1 MKTFASI
8 LVATL
13 IMASL
18 FSCTRYVYLSKTY
31 DPEIIPSKKP
41 GRIVFVNIFNYTSQA
56 YVKEKNEFAY
66 HAGVSKLLEGLS
78 SSFSKDESF
87 IFIPGDTL
95 KKDITPGQLTAY
107 MAKDTVLAICDR
119 YNSDMLLTLDS
130 LTIFIDWT
138 FTVNSDGENK
148 EKEKQYYLH
157 TNFYLSL
164 YSSTG
169 DLVNRSMIEKSIFYV
184 ARDALLLIVTFKPSI
199 AKAIETIKPLAFE
212 AGKDYV
218 SKFYPRTVQES
229 REIYG
234 GKVFKES
241 NLYIDLRNWD
251 KATEL
256 LDQLARLPD
265 QNVARKARHNLSVVK
280 EISELERR

>member
-1 MKTFASI
+1 MKTFAAI
-8 LVATL
+8 LGTTV

-18 FSCTRYVYLSKTY
+18 LSCTRYVYLSKTY

-41 GRIVFVNIFNYTSQA
+41 GRIVFVNIFDYTSPA
-56 YVKEKNEFAY
+56 YVKEKNELSY
-66 HAGVSKLLEGLS
+66 HAGVLKLSEGLS

-95 KKDITPGQLTAY
+95 KKDIVPGQLTAY

-130 LTIFIDWT
+130 LTIFFDWT
-138 FTVNSDGENK
+138 STVNSDGEYK

-157 TNFYLSL
+157 TKFYISL

-169 DLVNRSMIEKSIFYV
+169 DLVNRSMIEKSTFYKS
-184 ARDALLLIVTFKPSI
+184 REALLLIVTFKPSI

-241 NLYIDLRNWD
+241 NLYVDLRNWD

-256 LDQLARLPD
+256 LDQLARSSD
-265 QNVARKARHNLSVVK
+265 QNIAKKARHNLSVVK
-280 EISELERR
+280 EISELEK

>member
-1 MKTFASI
+1 MKTFASN

-13 IMASL
+13 IIVSL
-18 FSCTRYVYLSKTY
+18 FSCNKFVYLSKTY

-41 GRIVFVNIFNYTSQA
+41 GRIVFVNIFDYTSPA
-56 YVKEKNEFAY
+56 YVKEKNELSY
-66 HAGVSKLLEGLS
+66 RAGVIKLSEGLL

-95 KKDITPGQLTAY
+95 KKDIVPGQLTAY

-130 LTIFIDWT
+130 LNIFFDWT
-138 FTVNSDGENK
+138 STVNSDGEYK

-157 TNFYLSL
+157 TKFYLSL

-169 DLVNRSMIEKSIFYV
+169 DLVNRSMIEKSTFYKS
-184 ARDALLLIVTFKPSI
+184 REALLLIVTFKPSI

-212 AGKDYV
+212 AGEEYV

-256 LDQLARLPD
+256 LDQLARSPD
-265 QNVARKARHNLSVVK
+265 QNIAKKARHNLSVVK
-280 EISELERR
+280 EMSELER

>member
-1 MKTFASI
+1 MKTFTSI
-8 LVATL
+8 LFATV
-13 IMASL
+13 IMGSL
-18 FSCTRYVYLSKTY
+18 FSCTRYLYVSKTY

-41 GRIVFVNIFNYTSQA
+41 GRIAFVNIFDYTSPA
-56 YVKEKNEFAY
+56 YVKEKNEISY
-66 HAGVSKLLEGLS
+66 HAGVIKLSEGLS

-95 KKDITPGQLTAY
+95 KKDILTGQLTAF
-107 MAKDTVLAICDR
+107 MAKDTVLAICER

-130 LTIFIDWT
+130 LNIFFDWT
-138 FTVNSDGENK
+138 FTVNSDGEYK
-148 EKEKQYYLH
+148 EKEKQFYLH
-157 TNFYLSL
+157 TKFYLSL
-164 YSSTG
+164 YSATG
-169 DLVNRSMIEKSIFYV
+169 DLINRSMIEKSTFYESRE
-184 ARDALLLIVTFKPSI
+184 AILLIVTFKPSI
-199 AKAIETIKPLAFE
+199 AKAIETIKPLSFE
-212 AGKDYV
+212 AGEAYV

-265 QNVARKARHNLSVVK
+265 KDIARKARHNLSVVK
-280 EISELERR
+280 EISELKRH